1 MESHTHQDLINKC
14 QNNDRKAQFKIY
26 KLYSRAMYN
35 IACRILGNES
45 NAEDVLQ
52 EAFISAFTNLSSYR
66 GDASFGS
73 WLKRIVINK
82 ALNQI
87 NKKQDYLVYEYPK
100 LVSEE
105 SVDERENSYV
115 SLTANKIKKAVK
127 QLPNGLRTVF
137 SLYLFDGYDHGE
149 ISNILNI
156 SESTSKTQYKR
167 AKERIRKII
176 EKEN

>member
-35 IACRILGNES
+35 VACRILGNES

-52 EAFISAFTNLSSYR
+52 DAFISAFTNLSSYR

-100 LVSEE
+100 LVNEE

-149 ISNILNI
+149 ISSILNI

>member
-35 IACRILGNES
+35 VACRILGNES

-149 ISNILNI
+149 ISSILNI